1 MLLYNELLD
10 NKYTV
15 MSQTIEVATS
25 IILRVIVTLL
35 VLWFLYV
42 IRDVIWLFLIA
53 IIITAALNPVIKSV
67 QKFLRAQRGFSVV
80 YVYVLFF
87 MALASLIAF
96 IGPLLAEQFEQ
107 LGRELPQFIEQF
119 TSDNMTIPQNISFG
133 DVSQKF
139 VQLMNNP
146 FSTTVGFLTTVIS
159 IVAVISMSFYMSL
172 EEDGLKKSL
181 LVITPKKHVEY
192 ISSLINRIQENFGR
206 WMVGQVITMVFVGV
220 LYYIALTLLGIPY
233 APVLAIIGGLLEII
247 PYFGPIIASI
257 PAILFGVMVDPMIGA
272 MAAVAYFVINMIE
285 NHFLI
290 PKIMNKAV
298 GLNPVLIILAL
309 LIGGKIAGVVGI
321 FLAVPIAGAIGLF
334 IKDVMNKKVT

>member
-1 MLLYNELLD
+1 
-10 NKYTV
+10 
-15 MSQTIEVATS
+15 MSQTIEVATG

-220 LYYIALTLLGIPY
+220 LYYIALTLLGISY

-257 PAILFGVMVDPMIGA
+257 PAILFGIMVDPMIGA

>member
-1 MLLYNELLD
+1 M
-10 NKYTV
+10 V
-15 MSQTIEVATS
+15 MNQAMESS
-25 IILRVIVTLL
+25 SHIIFRVIATLV

-53 IIITAALNPVIKSV
+53 IIITAALNPVIKGM
-67 QKFLRAQRGFSVV
+67 QKLLKAKRGFSVV

-87 MALASLIAF
+87 MALAILIAF
-96 IGPLLAEQFEQ
+96 IGPLLSEQFEQ
-107 LGRELPQFIEQF
+107 LGKELPHFIEQF
-119 TSDNMTIPQNISFG
+119 TSDTITIPQDISFS

-139 VQLMNNP
+139 VQSINNP
-146 FSTTVGFLTTVIS
+146 FSTTVGFFTTIIS
-159 IVAVISMSFYMSL
+159 VVAVISMSFYMSL

-181 LVITPKKHVEY
+181 LIITPQKYVTY
-192 ISSLINRIQENFGR
+192 ISSLVNRIQENFGR
-206 WMVGQVITMVFVGV
+206 WMVGQVVTMIFVGV

-233 APVLAIIGGLLEII
+233 APVLALIGGLLEII

-257 PAILFGVMVDPMIGA
+257 PAILFGIMVDPMIGV
-272 MAAVAYFVINMIE
+272 MAGIAYFIINMIE

-298 GLNPVLIILAL
+298 GLNPVLVILAL
-309 LIGGKIAGVVGI
+309 LIGGKIAGIVGI

-334 IKDVMNKKVT
+334 LRDVMEKKVA